1 MGINQN
7 CSDKPITKKQAKFLH
22 DLACKSFSQLTRG
35 EASYLIQRLS
45 EDNERYSYD
54 QDVLEDKK

>member
-1 MGINQN
+1 MGINQIW
-7 CSDKPITKKQAKFLH
+7 SDKPITKKQVKFLC

-54 QDVLEDKK
+54 QDVLEDNK

>member
-1 MGINQN
+1 MGINPN

-35 EASYLIQRLS
+35 EAFDMIQRWS
-45 EDNERYSYD
+45 EDNERCSYD
-54 QDVLEDKK
+54 NDILEENK

>member
-1 MGINQN
+1 MEISQN
-7 CSDKPITKKQAKFLH
+7 WRDKPITKKQAKYLC

-54 QDVLEDKK
+54 QDVLEDNK